1 MRMTRTTPALVGALL
16 LLSNLTTAQRGPGN
30 DDIRGPEGAFVSYEA
45 VVLPGPS
52 VDTFAVDVHYRIQ
65 RSFFVFLRTTTGQEQ
80 AQGEVLVELVSKDGA
95 ATAREV
101 RSIQLARPADS
112 NPGESLGDFQ
122 DRVRFFLPPGTYTI
136 IMEVRAFESERRFLE
151 RRRTLEIGDP
161 AVPSLLPRPI
171 FGYIDDAR
179 GAFVVFNR
187 GGGVRFGSSGGMIVH
202 VRANSSSSSVVSWTL
217 KGISDGEESTRA
229 EFHGLDTV
237 TSGTIYSPDRAD
249 DLLLYRAAAH
259 ELWGSAFVRLPLE
272 KLEPGPYTI
281 DVTLTDGVASVQRM
295 VRLMVVW
302 PDRPVSLSMFDVAVD
317 ALRHIA
323 SAEEIDDM
331 VGFFADGG
339 SERFREFWRRLDDD
353 TTTAYIPAQEQYY
366 RRVDDA
372 IRRFSTRG
380 NNDGYK
386 TDRGRILI
394 LFGTPSTSQ
403 RVFRPNTGPREIWVY
418 ERLKKRF
425 IFTDPGRTGDYTLS
439 QTEDL

>member
-1 MRMTRTTPALVGALL
+1 MRMTRFFPALISGLIFL
-16 LLSNLTTAQRGPGN
+16 PGMSTAQRGPGTE
-30 DDIRGPEGAFVSYEA
+30 DIRGPEGAYVSYEA

-52 VDTFAVDVHYRIQ
+52 LDTFAVDVHYRIQ
-65 RSFFVFLRTTTGQEQ
+65 KSFFVFLRRAPGQVQ

-101 RSIQLARPADS
+101 RTIQLDRPTEPA
-112 NPGESLGDFQ
+112 PGEILEDFQ
-122 DRVRFFLPPGTYTI
+122 DRVRFLLPSGTYTI

-161 AVPSLLPRPI
+161 AVPSLLPKPI
-171 FGYIDDAR
+171 FGYIDRSRDAI
-179 GAFVVFNR
+179 VVFNR

-202 VRANSSSSSVVSWTL
+202 VRTGSDSTSVVSWKL
-217 KGISDGEESTRA
+217 KGVADGEESTRA
-229 EFHGLDTV
+229 EYQGSDTV
-237 TSGTIYSPDRAD
+237 KSGTAYSPERAD
-249 DLLLYRAAAH
+249 DLLLYRTTAH
-259 ELWGSAFVRLPLE
+259 EQWGSAFIRLPLE
-272 KLEPGPYTI
+272 RLEPGPYTI
-281 DVTLTDGVASVQRM
+281 DVTLTDGQASVQRM
-295 VRLMVVW
+295 FRLMVVW
-302 PDRPVSLSMFDVAVD
+302 PDRPISLSVFDVAVD

-339 SERFREFWRRLDDD
+339 NERFREFWRHYDDD
-353 TTTAYIPAQEQYY
+353 TSTAYIPAQEQYY

-403 RVFRPNTGPREIWVY
+403 RIFKPNTGPREIWVY
-418 ERLKKRF
+418 EQLKKRF